1 VKPVFYK
8 KGRIDVV
15 PVHYQLIGK
24 IAKAWTDKF
33 GVVIEYGELRIGE
46 RIAIELPIEFEEIQ
60 VDSIRVN
67 DESVQIASVGDP
79 AGLLWPTGAPK
90 LREGMRVFRI
100 VVPA

>member
-1 VKPVFYK
+1 
-8 KGRIDVV
+8 
-15 PVHYQLIGK
+15 
-24 IAKAWTDKF
+24 
-33 GVVIEYGELRIGE
+33 LRIGE